1 MAGANSKCP
10 FYRGVRLIEV
20 SVKRESTVERIRKGY
35 LFHKKWYVK
44 G

>member
-1 MAGANSKCP
+1 MAGTNSKCP

-20 SVKRESTVERIRKGY
+20 SFKRESTVESIRKGY
-35 LFHKKWYVK
+35 LFRKKWYVK